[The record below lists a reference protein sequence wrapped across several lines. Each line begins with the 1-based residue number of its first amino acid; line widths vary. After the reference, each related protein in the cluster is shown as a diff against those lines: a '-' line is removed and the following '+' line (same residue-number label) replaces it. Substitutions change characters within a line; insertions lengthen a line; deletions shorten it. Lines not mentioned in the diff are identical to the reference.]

1 MGGLFYNIENHDGVD
16 ITAITRIAEAAFQLD
31 RLFESVSNL
40 FFGLGIAAETR
51 FSDDFFDILSTV
63 YSKDFEFIGH
73 GFGHNT
79 YIGIFYTGGLL
90 SGSVFLYCLIKT
102 VLLSVKS
109 FKWKFNS
116 GDVSSEN
123 LFLIAWGGSSAIGF
137 GAYMLLSGL
146 FGDRLASFSLG
157 LMLGLI
163 YLGVKKN
170 QFILR

>member
-1 MGGLFYNIENHDGVD
+1 MGLYALILISIMTLFFPEISDRWVGRLIHNIENHDGVD

-79 YIGIFYTGGLL
+79 YIGIFYTGGFTIRI
-90 SGSVFLYCLIKT
+90 SFFYT
-102 VLLSVKS
+102 VL
-109 FKWKFNS
+109 
-116 GDVSSEN
+116 
-123 LFLIAWGGSSAIGF
+123 
-137 GAYMLLSGL
+137 
-146 FGDRLASFSLG
+146 
-157 LMLGLI
+157 
-163 YLGVKKN
+163 
-170 QFILR
+170 